1 MQRPHPL
8 HLYYDIKKWL
18 LLLLLPVLRAVFYSG
33 DTVSVI
39 LSSIRDVAL
48 AAALTAYSAVKW
60 RKSGFLLKNGLIIS
74 RGLIFRRLIRVAAK
88 HASSIE
94 TERSPLMWLAGG
106 RRVRIN
112 TAGLKRRADATV
124 YMPAGAADL
133 LTESGG
139 GRARRFYSRVLPVL
153 ALSASSSNAAI
164 GFLTLAPALRQAGQI
179 IGREVSGEVYGLLN
193 RIVSLGLPPL
203 LNAIANLLV
212 LGWCFSFART
222 FARAAGFAA
231 CREGDRI
238 HVVSGLLNVR
248 DTYIDCAR
256 ITAVELRQT
265 LFMRLFGLYTVTITA
280 AGCKREKGA
289 RPVIIPAAR
298 RGELRDALDTLL
310 PGYPAC
316 AAAVRPPLKAFAGR
330 ALAPLL
336 LTAGSLIP
344 LYAGGVWRTFAAVWF
359 AAGGWWLV
367 IRIIGS
373 RRAGFGVDS
382 DAVTVRYSAGLAL
395 YELHLPRQA
404 VDLVRII
411 RFPWQRHSGTCT
423 VEIRCFGEKGKRHR
437 VPSLPYNRAK
447 ELAERIRMNNE

>member
-8 HLYYDIKKWL
+8 HLYYDIKIWL

-74 RGLIFRRLIRVAAK
+74 RGLIIRRLIRVAAK
-88 HASSIE
+88 HAASIE

-124 YMPAGAADL
+124 YMPAGAAEL

-139 GRARRFYSRVLPVL
+139 GSARRVYSRVLPVL

-179 IGREVSGEVYGLLN
+179 IGREVSGGSTACSTGLS
-193 RIVSLGLPPL
+193 RWPASAAQPSPTC
-203 LNAIANLLV
+203 
-212 LGWCFSFART
+212 WCWAGVFVRAHLR
-222 FARAAGFAA
+222 RAAGFAA
-231 CREGDRI
+231 SRKSPYPRG
-238 HVVSGLLNVR
+238 VGLLNVR

-280 AGCKREKGA
+280 AGCRREKGA
-289 RPVIIPAAR
+289 PGHYSAAR

-310 PGYPAC
+310 PGYPPA
-316 AAAVRPPLKAFAGR
+316 PPRRALPALAGR
-330 ALAPLL
+330 AFAPLL
-336 LTAGSLIP
+336 LTAGSLIRFTRAE
-344 LYAGGVWRTFAAVWF
+344 YGGRSPQYGLRR
-359 AAGGWWLV
+359 AAGG
-367 IRIIGS
+367 
-373 RRAGFGVDS
+373 
-382 DAVTVRYSAGLAL
+382 
-395 YELHLPRQA
+395 
-404 VDLVRII
+404 
-411 RFPWQRHSGTCT
+411 
-423 VEIRCFGEKGKRHR
+423 
-437 VPSLPYNRAK
+437 
-447 ELAERIRMNNE
+447 